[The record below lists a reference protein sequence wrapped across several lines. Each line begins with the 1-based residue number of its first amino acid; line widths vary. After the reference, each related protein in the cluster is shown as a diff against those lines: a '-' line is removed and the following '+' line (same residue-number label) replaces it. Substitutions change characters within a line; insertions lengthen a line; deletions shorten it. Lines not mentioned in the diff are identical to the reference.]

1 MRDLRRFLSLLPAI
15 VLALTLAVCAQ
26 DEPSLGDVARQTR
39 QQKQQKDAED
49 KPAAADPQN
58 NVAQSKGP
66 QSVDTNSGAQNKD
79 AQNKDGQN
87 KDGQNKEA
95 SGKDASANPP
105 APKTPHVITNEDISS
120 PFGTTPQTA
129 GTHASNAK
137 SPAEGSENGKVPA
150 ETWRAQIQAQKNA
163 IASLQAEI
171 TQLNDSIQFAPGNC
185 VSGCV
190 EWNERQKQK
199 QDQVAAM
206 KVQLEQ
212 LQQHLE
218 EMQEAAR
225 QQGYGS
231 SVYDP

>member
-1 MRDLRRFLSLLPAI
+1 MHEFRRFVLLVPAI
-15 VLALTLAVCAQ
+15 IFALTLAVRAQ

-39 QQKQQKDAED
+39 QQKQQKDAES
-49 KPAAADPQN
+49 KAAAANAQN
-58 NVAQSKGP
+58 ADAHNKDV
-66 QSVDTNSGAQNKD
+66 QNKD
-79 AQNKDGQN
+79 VPNQGATGT
-87 KDGQNKEA
+87 
-95 SGKDASANPP
+95 DAAANPP
-105 APKTPHVITNEDISS
+105 APKTQHVITNEDISS
-120 PFGTTPQTA
+120 PFGATPQTA
-129 GTHASNAK
+129 GTHASGSHSSDVK
-137 SPAEGSENGKVPA
+137 SPSEGSETAKASA
-150 ETWRAQIQAQKNA
+150 ETWGAQIQAQKNA
-163 IASLQAEI
+163 ISSLQAEI

-225 QQGYGS
+225 QQGYGG
-231 SVYDP
+231 SVYEP

>member
-1 MRDLRRFLSLLPAI
+1 MSKLHRFLMLVPAF
-15 VLALTLAVCAQ
+15 VFVLTLAVRAQ

-39 QQKQQKDAED
+39 QQKQQKDAET
-49 KPAAADPQN
+49 KPAATDVQN
-58 NVAQSKGP
+58 NVAQSSGP
-66 QSVDTNSGAQNKD
+66 QKSETNSDAQKEAQNKD
-79 AQNKDGQN
+79 AAKDP
-87 KDGQNKEA
+87 
-95 SGKDASANPP
+95 SANPP
-105 APKTPHVITNEDISS
+105 TPKTPHVITNEDIAS

-129 GTHASNAK
+129 GAHASNAK
-137 SPAEGSENGKVPA
+137 PSAEGSENGKIPA

-218 EMQEAAR
+218 EMQEGAR